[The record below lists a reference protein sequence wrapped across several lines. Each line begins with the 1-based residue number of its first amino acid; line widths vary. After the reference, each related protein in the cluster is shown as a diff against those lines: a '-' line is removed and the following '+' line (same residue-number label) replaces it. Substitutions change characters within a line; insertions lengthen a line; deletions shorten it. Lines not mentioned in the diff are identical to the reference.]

1 MIRAVVFD
9 CFGVL
14 VGTSYFT
21 FRNLCPP
28 EKHKELADA
37 HLATDYGFI
46 TQEEYAARVGD
57 IIGMDHERVREAIN
71 QHHTTNKDLM
81 AYVKQLRTTHKTALL
96 SNVGSGVIETIFS
109 AREREE
115 LFDEMILSYQVHMV
129 KPDPEIFKLAARK
142 LELPIEQCLMIDDRQ
157 EFCDG
162 AEIAGMPYIRYQSN
176 EQIEKAI
183 RERLAA

>member
-1 MIRAVVFD
+1 MTRAVIFD

-57 IIGMDHERVREAIN
+57 IIGMDHEKVREAIN
-71 QHHTTNKDLM
+71 RHHTTNKELLT
-81 AYVKQLRTTHKTALL
+81 YVKHLRQTHKTALL
-96 SNVGSGVIETIFS
+96 SNVGSGVIETIRPVRAVALLSKNS
-109 AREREE
+109 A
-115 LFDEMILSYQVHMV
+115 SPAV
-129 KPDPEIFKLAARK
+129 ARM
-142 LELPIEQCLMIDDRQ
+142 CAR
-157 EFCDG
+157 G
-162 AEIAGMPYIRYQSN
+162 ASKNIHDTN
-176 EQIEKAI
+176 
-183 RERLAA
+183 